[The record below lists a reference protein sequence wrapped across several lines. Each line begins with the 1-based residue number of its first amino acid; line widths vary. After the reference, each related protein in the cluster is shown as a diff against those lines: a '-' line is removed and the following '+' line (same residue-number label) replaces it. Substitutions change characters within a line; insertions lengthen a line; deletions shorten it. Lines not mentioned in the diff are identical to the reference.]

1 MLKAIRKRITPSA
14 AIATLALVLA
24 MTGGAYAAKKY
35 LITSTK
41 QISPSVLGALKG
53 KPGPAGAP
61 GAGGVGSAGP
71 AGPQGPAGGGGAKGE
86 TGPSGSP
93 GPQGAKG
100 EPGERGEPGEK
111 GEAGEPGPEGKA
123 GFVKTLP
130 HGETETGTFA
140 TSFSKVTEAFT
151 PVAISFPIPLP
162 IALEGG
168 ATHHVTLEEQE
179 KHTGPP
185 QCTGSVAKP
194 TAEKGNLCVYEGKPV
209 EPVGTTQ
216 LIIAQITRATAQS
229 EEGTGTAGA
238 VLDVSY
244 EGPAETAYLAGTW
257 AVSAP

>member
-140 TSFSKVTEAFT
+140 AFFSNVTEGFA
-151 PVAISFPIPLP
+151 PSPISFPIPLP
-162 IALEGG
+162 IALEAG
-168 ATHHVTLEEQE
+168 ATHHVTLAEQE

-194 TAEKGNLCVYEGKPV
+194 TAEKGNLCVYEGESLESEATKHL
-209 EPVGTTQ
+209 
-216 LIIAQITRATAQS
+216 LIIGVARPAAQS
-229 EEGTGTAGA
+229 EEGAGTAGA
-238 VLDVSY
+238 VLLVSY
-244 EGPAETAYLAGTW
+244 EGPAEPAYLAGSW